1 MKNRLPDLNVPARER
16 IGWVDLLRVI
26 ACFLVVFSHSCDA
39 FVAVFDSDRATFLQG
54 ALAGSFVRACVP
66 LFVMMSGVL
75 LLPVRTGTGA
85 FYRKRIGR
93 VLLALVFWSLTL
105 PVLYYLYMR
114 YVGTSSPSIDPAL
127 FTGEATLH
135 KMWTF
140 VFNFCYDTTPLWY
153 LYMLIGLYLI
163 MPLISPWLERA
174 SRRELQSV
182 LAIWGV
188 TLLLPYVKMLAP
200 ALGYT
205 GNYGNTGLYG
215 VCDWNE
221 FGTFH
226 YVSGFAGYLVLAFYL
241 VKFPPAWNW
250 RKTLGICIPT
260 FLAGYLATGLGYV
273 VMQKH
278 FPGNCLPRNRLV
290 FRRHQRLYDDR
301 PGLHPRAEGRRT
313 APRMALAAGGRDVRH
328 LSLPLH
334 LRSGRLRPR
343 AADSGTS
350 RAGAH
355 RADRLRSLRRELGGG
370 AADAAVERDAPAGGV
385 MRYQHS
391 ALSFNSGI
399 RSFVKTGFLMPCR
412 FWAV

>member
-1 MKNRLPDLNVPARER
+1 MAAAEAPKIASGEPIALVLGAGGARGLAQ
-16 IGWVDLLRVI
+16 IGVI
-26 ACFLVVFSHSCDA
+26 EALQA
-39 FVAVFDSDRATFLQG
+39 RGMNIVAIAGASSG
-54 ALAGSFVRACVP
+54 ALVGGACAAGKLDDLRDWI
-66 LFVMMSGVL
+66 L
-75 LLPVRTGTGA
+75 
-85 FYRKRIGR
+85 
-93 VLLALVFWSLTL
+93 
-105 PVLYYLYMR
+105 
-114 YVGTSSPSIDPAL
+114 GTSRSGMLRLLDPGFGRPAL

-278 FPGNCLPRNRLV
+278 FPGNYAYLEIVWYFAGINV
-290 FRRHQRLYDDR
+290 FMM
-301 PGLHPRAEGRRT
+301 T
-313 APRMALAAGGRDVRH
+313 APVFILVQKAAA
-328 LSLPLH
+328 
-334 LRSGRLRPR
+334 RPR
-343 AADSGTS
+343 AWLS
-350 RAGAH
+350 RLAGATFGIYLCH
-355 RADRLRSLRRELGGG
+355 FIFVQAGYDLVQRIPGLPALARIALIACG
-370 AADAAVERDAPAGGV
+370 AFAV
-385 MRYQHS
+385 S
-391 ALSFNSGI
+391 
-399 RSFVKTGFLMPCR
+399 
-412 FWAV
+412 WAVVRLMQRWSVTRRLVE

>member
-221 FGTFH
+221 FG
-226 YVSGFAGYLVLAFYL
+226 L
-241 VKFPPAWNW
+241 
-250 RKTLGICIPT
+250 RLGLRRLPR
-260 FLAGYLATGLGYV
+260 TGLLPREIPARMELAQDIGHLHPDLPRRIPRHGAGLRGDAETFSG
-273 VMQKH
+273 QLR
-278 FPGNCLPRNRLV
+278 LPRNRLV

-370 AADAAVERDAPAGGV
+370 AADAAVERDAPAGRV

>member
-39 FVAVFDSDRATFLQG
+39 FVAVFDNDRATFLQG

-182 LAIWGV
+182 LAIWGL
-188 TLLLPYVKMLAP
+188 TLLLPFVQML
-200 ALGYT
+200 
-205 GNYGNTGLYG
+205 
-215 VCDWNE
+215 
-221 FGTFH
+221 
-226 YVSGFAGYLVLAFYL
+226 
-241 VKFPPAWNW
+241 PPT
-250 RKTLGICIPT
+250 K
-260 FLAGYLATGLGYV
+260 
-273 VMQKH
+273 
-278 FPGNCLPRNRLV
+278 RNKR
-290 FRRHQRLYDDR
+290 
-301 PGLHPRAEGRRT
+301 
-313 APRMALAAGGRDVRH
+313 
-328 LSLPLH
+328 
-334 LRSGRLRPR
+334 
-343 AADSGTS
+343 
-350 RAGAH
+350 
-355 RADRLRSLRRELGGG
+355 
-370 AADAAVERDAPAGGV
+370 
-385 MRYQHS
+385 
-391 ALSFNSGI
+391 N
-399 RSFVKTGFLMPCR
+399 
-412 FWAV
+412 

>member
-54 ALAGSFVRACVP
+54 ALAGSFVRACVAAVRDDVGRAAAARADRNGGFLP
-66 LFVMMSGVL
+66 QADRPRPPGAGLLVADAARA
-75 LLPVRTGTGA
+75 LLPV
-85 FYRKRIGR
+85 Y
-93 VLLALVFWSLTL
+93 AL
-105 PVLYYLYMR
+105 R
-114 YVGTSSPSIDPAL
+114 RTSSPSIDPAL

-226 YVSGFAGYLVLAFYL
+226 YVSGFAGYLVLA
-241 VKFPPAWNW
+241 
-250 RKTLGICIPT
+250 
-260 FLAGYLATGLGYV
+260 
-273 VMQKH
+273 
-278 FPGNCLPRNRLV
+278 
-290 FRRHQRLYDDR
+290 
-301 PGLHPRAEGRRT
+301 
-313 APRMALAAGGRDVRH
+313 
-328 LSLPLH
+328 S
-334 LRSGRLRPR
+334 
-343 AADSGTS
+343 TS
-350 RAGAH
+350 
-355 RADRLRSLRRELGGG
+355 
-370 AADAAVERDAPAGGV
+370 
-385 MRYQHS
+385 
-391 ALSFNSGI
+391 
-399 RSFVKTGFLMPCR
+399 
-412 FWAV
+412 

>member
-1 MKNRLPDLNVPARER
+1 METRLPNPNAPARER

-205 GNYGNTGLYG
+205 GLYG

-241 VKFPPAWNW
+241 VKFPPAWDW
-250 RKTLGICIPT
+250 RRTLAVCIPM
-260 FLAGYLATGLGYV
+260 FIAGYLITAFGYV
-273 VMQKH
+273 ALQNH
-278 FPGNCLPRNRLV
+278 FPGNYAYLEIVWYFAGINV
-290 FRRHQRLYDDR
+290 FMMTYPVFVIVRKLDFK
-301 PGLHPRAEGRRT
+301 PRAW
-313 APRMALAAGGRDVRH
+313 
-328 LSLPLH
+328 LS
-334 LRSGRLRPR
+334 RL
-343 AADSGTS
+343 
-350 RAGAH
+350 AGATFGIYLCH
-355 RADRLRSLRRELGGG
+355 FILVQAGYDLVARIPALPTLLRILLIACLAFAASYLVVAAMQRFRVTRR
-370 AADAAVERDAPAGGV
+370 
-385 MRYQHS
+385 
-391 ALSFNSGI
+391 
-399 RSFVKTGFLMPCR
+399 FVQ
-412 FWAV
+412 

>member
-1 MKNRLPDLNVPARER
+1 M
-16 IGWVDLLRVI
+16 
-26 ACFLVVFSHSCDA
+26 
-39 FVAVFDSDRATFLQG
+39 
-54 ALAGSFVRACVP
+54 
-66 LFVMMSGVL
+66 
-75 LLPVRTGTGA
+75 
-85 FYRKRIGR
+85 
-93 VLLALVFWSLTL
+93 
-105 PVLYYLYMR
+105 LYYLYMR
-114 YVGTSSPSIDPAL
+114 YVGTSSPSIAPAL

-174 SRRELQSV
+174 SRRELQRV

-200 ALGYT
+200 ALGYM

-278 FPGNCLPRNRLV
+278 FPGNYAYLEIVWYFAGINV
-290 FRRHQRLYDDR
+290 FMM
-301 PGLHPRAEGRRT
+301 T
-313 APRMALAAGGRDVRH
+313 APVFILVQKAA
-328 LSLPLH
+328 S
-334 LRSGRLRPR
+334 RPR
-343 AADSGTS
+343 AWLS
-350 RAGAH
+350 RLAGASTSATSSSFRPATTSCSGFRDFPRW
-355 RADRLRSLRRELGGG
+355 RASR
-370 AADAAVERDAPAGGV
+370 
-385 MRYQHS
+385 
-391 ALSFNSGI
+391 
-399 RSFVKTGFLMPCR
+399 
-412 FWAV
+412 

>member
-188 TLLLPYVKMLAP
+188 TLLLPFTYGMDPAAGISMLLAISFGAIYGGSITAILIGTPGTPASAATIPLLQIPEILSPREASAP
-200 ALGYT
+200 G
-205 GNYGNTGLYG
+205 
-215 VCDWNE
+215 
-221 FGTFH
+221 
-226 YVSGFAGYLVLAFYL
+226 
-241 VKFPPAWNW
+241 
-250 RKTLGICIPT
+250 RKPLQ
-260 FLAGYLATGLGYV
+260 YRKV
-273 VMQKH
+273 
-278 FPGNCLPRNRLV
+278 
-290 FRRHQRLYDDR
+290 
-301 PGLHPRAEGRRT
+301 RRT
-313 APRMALAAGGRDVRH
+313 IAANGNQKRKHGHDFGIGKESAALLD
-328 LSLPLH
+328 P
-334 LRSGRLRPR
+334 
-343 AADSGTS
+343 
-350 RAGAH
+350 
-355 RADRLRSLRRELGGG
+355 
-370 AADAAVERDAPAGGV
+370 AVP
-385 MRYQHS
+385 
-391 ALSFNSGI
+391 
-399 RSFVKTGFLMPCR
+399 
-412 FWAV
+412 

>member
-153 LYMLIGLYLI
+153 LYMLVGLYLI
-163 MPLISPWLERA
+163 MPILSVWLQQA
-174 SRRELQSV
+174 SRRDLK
-182 LAIWGV
+182 LALWLWGA
-188 TLLLPYVKMLAP
+188 TLVLPYIGMAAP
-200 ALGYT
+200 MLGYA
-205 GNYGNTGLYG
+205 GNYGNPGILG
-215 VCDWNE
+215 VCDWNPY
-221 FGTFH
+221 GTFY
-226 YVSGFAGYLVLAFYL
+226 YVSGFAGYLVLAYYL
-241 VKFPPAWNW
+241 VKYPPAWSW
-250 RKTLGICIPT
+250 RRTLALGIPMFAAGYAVT
-260 FLAGYLATGLGYV
+260 AFGYLA
-273 VMQKH
+273 MQSR
-278 FPGNCLPRNRLV
+278 FPGNYAYLEIVWYFTGINVFLMTFPVFLVVRKLRLKPRRWLARLASLTFGIYLCHFIFV
-290 FRRHQRLYDDR
+290 QIGYDLI
-301 PGLHPRAEGRRT
+301 GTIG
-313 APRMALAAGGRDVRH
+313 
-328 LSLPLH
+328 SLPVLACIV
-334 LRSGRLRPR
+334 LTACCAFAVS
-343 AADSGTS
+343 AALVWLMS
-350 RAGAH
+350 RWKWTWKLV
-355 RADRLRSLRRELGGG
+355 R
-370 AADAAVERDAPAGGV
+370 
-385 MRYQHS
+385 
-391 ALSFNSGI
+391 
-399 RSFVKTGFLMPCR
+399 
-412 FWAV
+412 

>member
-1 MKNRLPDLNVPARER
+1 M
-16 IGWVDLLRVI
+16 I

-114 YVGTSSPSIDPAL
+114 YVGTSSPSIAPAL

-200 ALGYT
+200 ALGYM

-278 FPGNCLPRNRLV
+278 FPGNYAYLEIVWYFAGINV
-290 FRRHQRLYDDR
+290 FMM
-301 PGLHPRAEGRRT
+301 T
-313 APRMALAAGGRDVRH
+313 APVFILVQKAAA
-328 LSLPLH
+328 
-334 LRSGRLRPR
+334 RPR
-343 AADSGTS
+343 AWLS
-350 RAGAH
+350 RLAGATFGIYLCH
-355 RADRLRSLRRELGGG
+355 FIFVQAGYDLVQRIPGLPALARIALIACG
-370 AADAAVERDAPAGGV
+370 AFAV
-385 MRYQHS
+385 S
-391 ALSFNSGI
+391 
-399 RSFVKTGFLMPCR
+399 
-412 FWAV
+412 WAVVRLMQRWSVTRRLVE

>member
-75 LLPVRTGTGA
+75 LPVRTGTGA

-114 YVGTSSPSIDPAL
+114 YVGTSSPSIAPAL

-200 ALGYT
+200 ALGYM

-241 VKFPPAWNW
+241 V
-250 RKTLGICIPT
+250 
-260 FLAGYLATGLGYV
+260 
-273 VMQKH
+273 
-278 FPGNCLPRNRLV
+278 
-290 FRRHQRLYDDR
+290 
-301 PGLHPRAEGRRT
+301 
-313 APRMALAAGGRDVRH
+313 AAA
-328 LSLPLH
+328 
-334 LRSGRLRPR
+334 RPR
-343 AADSGTS
+343 AWLS
-350 RAGAH
+350 RLAGATFGIYLCH
-355 RADRLRSLRRELGGG
+355 FIFVQAGYDLVQRIPGLPALARIALIACG
-370 AADAAVERDAPAGGV
+370 AFAV
-385 MRYQHS
+385 S
-391 ALSFNSGI
+391 
-399 RSFVKTGFLMPCR
+399 
-412 FWAV
+412 WAVVRLMQRWSVTRRLVE